1 MTGDRPVFIGG
12 ENQAKPFMFNLSSL
26 ETGEG
31 LPTINELGLVKRPTS
46 EHYSRRS
53 GNLKKYEQEDSLF
66 NDSTRSVYGMQEQET
81 DAKSY
86 KTFSK
91 DRDARKKMKLKYF

>member
-31 LPTINELGLVKRPTS
+31 LPTIN
-46 EHYSRRS
+46 
-53 GNLKKYEQEDSLF
+53 
-66 NDSTRSVYGMQEQET
+66 
-81 DAKSY
+81 
-86 KTFSK
+86 
-91 DRDARKKMKLKYF
+91 